1 MPPPY
6 FVYIIT
12 NKNKT
17 VLYTGVTNNLVLRLQ
32 QHAANVESGK
42 RKTFTGRYAC
52 RYLVYFEEHK
62 YILNAIAREKQIKGW
77 TRAKKEAL
85 IRSINLGMA
94 FLPLSC

>member
-32 QHAANVESGK
+32 QHAANAEGGK
-42 RKTFTGRYAC
+42 KNTFTGRYAC
-52 RYLVYFEEHK
+52 HYLLYFEEHR

-85 IRSINLGMA
+85 IKSINPGMG
-94 FLPLSC
+94 FLDIG